1 MAKKKV
7 VVLIKSNPFSWKVFE
22 ALRLA
27 VGTSMEHKMHVVFIK
42 DGVYS
47 LTDWKPQLIGIEPF
61 DKSIEA
67 LGMMG
72 AEIIAEEEAIR
83 ERGLILKNWPTD
95 IKVMPKD
102 DIAELIKESEVVL
115 SW

>member
-22 ALRLA
+22 ALRMS
-27 VGTSMEHKMHVVFIK
+27 VGISMEHKISVVFIK

-47 LTDWKPQLIGIEPF
+47 LTDWKPKLIGIEPL
-61 DKSIEA
+61 DKSVEA
-67 LGMMG
+67 LGMMD
-72 AEIIAEEEAIR
+72 AEIVAEEEAIR
-83 ERGLILKNWPTD
+83 ERGIKLKEWPTK
-95 IKVMPKD
+95 INILPKD
-102 DIAELIKESEVVL
+102 DISELIKDAEVVL

>member
-27 VGTSMEHKMHVVFIK
+27 VGASMEHKMQVIFIK

-47 LTDWKPQLIGIEPF
+47 LTDWKPQLIGIEPI

-67 LGMMG
+67 LGMME

-83 ERGLILKNWPTD
+83 ERGVKLKNWPTE
-95 IKVMPKD
+95 IKVLSKD
-102 DIAELIKESEVVL
+102 DISELIKEAEVVL
-115 SW
+115 TW